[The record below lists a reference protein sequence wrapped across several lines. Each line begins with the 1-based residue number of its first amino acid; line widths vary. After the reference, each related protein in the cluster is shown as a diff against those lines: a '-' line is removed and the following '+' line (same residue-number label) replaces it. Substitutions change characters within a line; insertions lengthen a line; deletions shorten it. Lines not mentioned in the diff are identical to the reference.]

1 MYALGMKIIRR
12 FYAVWDTRKTIKSAV
27 VLGLTYV
34 GILGALALSQS
45 PSKAHAASILLT
57 DMQPTNL
64 TLSAE
69 QTKWL
74 KNKRILRVV
83 TKADWRPIEVTS
95 ASGAFTGISGDYL
108 RILTTKLGLSVEITQ
123 YASNAAAIAA
133 LNSGKADI
141 CHRLPKPQ
149 SA

>member
-1 MYALGMKIIRR
+1 MKIIRR
-12 FYAVWDTRKTIKSAV
+12 FYAVWNTRKTIKSAV

-45 PSKAHAASILLT
+45 KAHAASILLT

-64 TLSAE
+64 TLSAK

-74 KNKRILRVV
+74 KNKRILRVA

-108 RILTTKLGLSVEITQ
+108 RILTTKVGLSVEITQ
-123 YASNAAAIAA
+123 YASNAEAIAA
-133 LNSGKADI
+133 LNIGKADI